1 MDKIPLIN
9 PTLIKVVTAK
19 TDKTP
24 VILKAE
30 VISSTPVSDNPLNKS
45 DSNSSPQESKSN
57 TREKAQSEAKDQSES
72 KPLKETKVQGNT
84 ENQPKTQNSSYKV
97 LLQIGQQK
105 LETIS
110 NHNLTTGSQI
120 EVKVLP
126 GPELKIIS
134 PDKTTSDP
142 ITAKMPANQLALAQ
156 QLLSDRIPKIHQ
168 QDLSQIIKQLT
179 SLISHSTSKT
189 SFDPSLTAEI
199 TAKHETLKQN
209 NQAQPAPD
217 KPLITKTTTN
227 NTSLQNAGSQIYQR
241 LQTQSAVN
249 NPPST
254 VQNNTSTQKT
264 SNTNLQTNSTNKTH
278 NLQQQVKSWLH
289 KLPQSQD
296 VSTSTGLRNAL
307 NNTGIQSESQLSL
320 LAQQSLQI
328 KPKGANSIFR
338 QLQSTQTGSATPDR
352 INKSNDNNNP
362 KSDPGVMDLTSL
374 LKQTAK
380 ILTTNSQQALS
391 NLSISKLITS
401 NLQGNQPSG
410 KITALPA
417 GATSST
423 SMQSTTTHWQNPLLN
438 NQTHLTFESLLQ
450 DPLVQTPSSNNKFAL
465 SQILGLNNQPSQNS
479 SMVNIPLNWPE
490 RSGNDAALLR
500 TLQNI
505 LGHIEREQ
513 IQQMQQSEGNQAN
526 PPNLQATQNQQ
537 WLPLMINH
545 HQQLQLIEF
554 FIDKEEKQDASGEK
568 KNHWFINLHFDLP
581 ILGAMGIEIAMFE
594 NECSTVFWSESR
606 SALNQISHSI
616 QPLRERLTEQGI
628 IVSDIQSRYGTL
640 EKRKNNIQQRLVDI
654 ST

>member
-9 PTLIKVVTAK
+9 PALIKVVTAK
-19 TDKTP
+19 TDKAP

-30 VISSTPVSDNPLNKS
+30 VISSTPVSDSQSNKP
-45 DSNSSPQESKSN
+45 DSNSSPQENKSN
-57 TREKAQSEAKDQSES
+57 SKGKAQSEAKNQSES
-72 KPLKETKVQGNT
+72 KALQETKVQVST

-126 GPELKIIS
+126 GPELKIINA
-134 PDKTTSDP
+134 DKTTSDP
-142 ITAKMPANQLALAQ
+142 IPAKMPANQLALAQ

-179 SLISHSTSKT
+179 SLISHSASKT
-189 SFDPSLTAEI
+189 SPDPSLTAESHP
-199 TAKHETLKQN
+199 KHETLRQN
-209 NQAQPAPD
+209 NLAPPAPD
-217 KPLITKTTTN
+217 KSLITKTTANT
-227 NTSLQNAGSQIYQR
+227 TSLQNAGRQIYQQ
-241 LQTQSAVN
+241 LQSQSAVT
-249 NPPST
+249 PTQST
-254 VQNNTSTQKT
+254 VQHNTSTQKT
-264 SNTNLQTNSTNKTH
+264 SSTD
-278 NLQQQVKSWLH
+278 LQQQVKSWLH

-328 KPKGANSIFR
+328 KPKSANSIFR
-338 QLQSTQTGSATPDR
+338 QLQSMQPDSASPDP
-352 INKSNDNNNP
+352 INKSNA
-362 KSDPGVMDLTSL
+362 KSDSSAMDLTSL
-374 LKQTAK
+374 LKRTAK

-391 NLSISKLITS
+391 NLSINKLITN
-401 NLQGNQPSG
+401 NLQGKQPSG
-410 KITALPA
+410 QTTALPA

-423 SMQSTTTHWQNPLLN
+423 MMQATTTHWQNPLLN
-438 NQTHLTFESLLQ
+438 NQTHLTLESLLQ

-465 SQILGLNNQPSQNS
+465 NQILGLNNQTSQNS
-479 SMVNIPLNWPE
+479 SIVNIPLNWPE

-526 PPNLQATQNQQ
+526 TPNLQATQNQQ

-554 FIDKEEKQDASGEK
+554 FIDKEEKQGTNGEK

-628 IVSDIQSRYGTL
+628 IVSDIQSRYGKL

>member
-9 PTLIKVVTAK
+9 PALIKVVTAK
-19 TDKTP
+19 TDQPP

-30 VISSTPVSDNPLNKS
+30 VISSTPVSDSPLNKS
-45 DSNSSPQESKSN
+45 DSKTSAQENKSN
-57 TREKAQSEAKDQSES
+57 SKETAQSEAKNQSEPRS
-72 KPLKETKVQGNT
+72 PQETKVQGNT
-84 ENQPKTQNSSYKV
+84 EDQPKTQNSSYKI

-126 GPELKIIS
+126 GPELKIIKA
-134 PDKTTSDP
+134 DTTTSDP
-142 ITAKMPANQLALAQ
+142 IPAKISANQLALAQ

-179 SLISHSTSKT
+179 SLISHSASKT
-189 SFDPSLTAEI
+189 SPDPSLTAEVNP
-199 TAKHETLKQN
+199 KHETLKQN
-209 NQAQPAPD
+209 NLAPPAPD
-217 KPLITKTTTN
+217 KSLIAKTTN
-227 NTSLQNAGSQIYQR
+227 NTNLQNTGNQIYQQ
-241 LQTQSAVN
+241 LQTQSTTHN
-249 NPPST
+249 SPST
-254 VQNNTSTQKT
+254 AQYNTSKQPLLSTDFL
-264 SNTNLQTNSTNKTH
+264 TNNTNKT
-278 NLQQQVKSWLH
+278 NDLQQQVKNWLH

-307 NNTGIQSESQLSL
+307 NNTGVQSESQLSL

-328 KPKGANSIFR
+328 KPKSANSIFQ
-338 QLQSTQTGSATPDR
+338 QLQSTQTGSATPDL
-352 INKSNDNNNP
+352 INKNNANHNA
-362 KSDPGVMDLTSL
+362 KSDSGAMDLTSL
-374 LKQTAK
+374 LKRTAR

-391 NLSISKLITS
+391 NLSISKLITN
-401 NLQGNQPSG
+401 NLQGNQTSG
-410 KITALPA
+410 QITALPA

-423 SMQSTTTHWQNPLLN
+423 PMQSTTVHWQNPLLN

-465 SQILGLNNQPSQNS
+465 SQILGLNNPSSQNS

-526 PPNLQATQNQQ
+526 PLNLQATQNQQ

-554 FIDKEEKQDASGEK
+554 FIDKEEKQGSNGEK

-581 ILGAMGIEIAMFE
+581 MLGAMGIEIAMFE

>member
-9 PTLIKVVTAK
+9 PALIKVVTAK
-19 TDKTP
+19 IDEAP

-30 VISSTPVSDNPLNKS
+30 VISSTPVSDSQVNKPE
-45 DSNSSPQESKSN
+45 SNSNPHESKSN
-57 TREKAQSEAKDQSES
+57 TKEKAQSEVKNQSES
-72 KPLKETKVQGNT
+72 KPLQETKIQGND
-84 ENQPKTQNSSYKV
+84 ENQPKTQNPSYKV

-142 ITAKMPANQLALAQ
+142 IPAKMPANQLALAQ

-189 SFDPSLTAEI
+189 SANLSSAAEI
-199 TAKHETLKQN
+199 TPKHETLKPN
-209 NQAQPAPD
+209 NIAPPTPPTPD
-217 KPLITKTTTN
+217 KPLITRSSTN
-227 NTSLQNAGSQIYQR
+227 NTGLQNAGSQIYQR
-241 LQTQSAVN
+241 LQTQSAVT
-249 NPPST
+249 PPST
-254 VQNNTSTQKT
+254 VQHNTSTQKT
-264 SNTNLQTNSTNKTH
+264 SNTD
-278 NLQQQVKSWLH
+278 LQQQVKSWLH

-296 VSTSTGLRNAL
+296 VSTSMGLRNAL

-328 KPKGANSIFR
+328 KPKSANSIFR
-338 QLQSTQTGSATPDR
+338 QLQSALPDSTNPDLT
-352 INKSNDNNNP
+352 NKSNANNNV
-362 KSDPGVMDLTSL
+362 KSDSGTMDLTSL
-374 LKQTAK
+374 LKRTAK
-380 ILTTNSQQALS
+380 ILTTNSQQVLS
-391 NLSISKLITS
+391 SLSINKLKT
-401 NLQGNQPSG
+401 NNPQGNQPSAQTTTPPTG
-410 KITALPA
+410 T
-417 GATSST
+417 TSST
-423 SMQSTTTHWQNPLLN
+423 TIQATTTHWQNPLLN
-438 NQTHLTFESLLQ
+438 NQTHLTLESLLQ

-465 SQILGLNNQPSQNS
+465 SQILGLNNPSSQNN

-490 RSGNDAALLR
+490 RSGNDAQLLR

-554 FIDKEEKQDASGEK
+554 FIDKEEKQDSNGEK

-581 ILGAMGIEIAMFE
+581 ILGPMGIEIAMFE

>member
-9 PTLIKVVTAK
+9 PALIKVVTAK
-19 TDKTP
+19 TDQPP

-30 VISSTPVSDNPLNKS
+30 VISSTPVSDSPLNKF
-45 DSNSSPQESKSN
+45 DSNTSAQENKSN
-57 TREKAQSEAKDQSES
+57 SKETAQSEAKNQSEPRS
-72 KPLKETKVQGNT
+72 PQETKVQGNT
-84 ENQPKTQNSSYKV
+84 EDQQKTQNSSYKI

-126 GPELKIIS
+126 GPELKIIKA
-134 PDKTTSDP
+134 DTTTSDP
-142 ITAKMPANQLALAQ
+142 IPAKISANQLALAQ

-179 SLISHSTSKT
+179 SLISHSASKT
-189 SFDPSLTAEI
+189 SPDPSLTAEVNP
-199 TAKHETLKQN
+199 KQETLKQN
-209 NQAQPAPD
+209 NLAPPTPD
-217 KPLITKTTTN
+217 KSLITKSIAN
-227 NTSLQNAGSQIYQR
+227 NTNLQNAGSQIYQQ
-241 LQTQSAVN
+241 LQTQSVVN
-249 NPPST
+249 HPPNAH
-254 VQNNTSTQKT
+254 QHKHNTSTQKT
-264 SNTNLQTNSTNKTH
+264 SDTDLQTINANKT
-278 NLQQQVKSWLH
+278 NDLQQQVKSWLH

-307 NNTGIQSESQLSL
+307 NNTGVQSESQLSL

-328 KPKGANSIFR
+328 KPKSANSIFQ
-338 QLQSTQTGSATPDR
+338 QLQSTQIDSATPDL
-352 INKSNDNNNP
+352 INKSNA
-362 KSDPGVMDLTSL
+362 KSDSGEMDLTSL
-374 LKQTAK
+374 LKRTAK

-391 NLSISKLITS
+391 NLSISKLITN
-401 NLQGNQPSG
+401 NLQGNQTSG
-410 KITALPA
+410 QITALPA
-417 GATSST
+417 GETSST
-423 SMQSTTTHWQNPLLN
+423 PVPSTTTHWQNPLLN

-450 DPLVQTPSSNNKFAL
+450 DPLFQTPSSNNKFAL
-465 SQILGLNNQPSQNS
+465 SQILGLNNPSSQNI
-479 SMVNIPLNWPE
+479 SMANIPLNWPE

-526 PPNLQATQNQQ
+526 PLNLQTTLNQQ

-554 FIDKEEKQDASGEK
+554 FIDKEEKQDSNGEK

-581 ILGAMGIEIAMFE
+581 ILGAMGIEITMFE